1 MALQHDRALAPPPV
15 PPLKLTLLTMHVSLR
30 NSNAFHARR
39 SVPGILHC
47 RRLRWVSGSC
57 VRELERQVL
66 LTFQVTDDGMVD
78 RATPFLDPTNA
89 VELLAENDSAAK
101 FAVRLAAN
109 HYTELRRLEVGKH
122 EEQLVDGAVVRVLD
136 RKLALKLRSSA
147 RAVGDALTDA
157 HKVFKDTP
165 LPHDDAPLI
174 SGGGAVAAAECGHG
188 GADAHSQA
196 SSADASAAPGGS
208 ARTACPPHELPPLSS
223 DADGESAAGSSD
235 SSVNKRR
242 MSALRHPSMVRRL
255 LSLDSEAKAQ
265 ESATAKNTEQ
275 TLSRRIH
282 TLLND
287 PESSMAASAIS
298 IAMLVVILFSTV
310 TMVLESMPRYFTEA
324 GTFTLPWD
332 LFEAV
337 SISIFTVE
345 LSGRF
350 LTDPE
355 KGKFFSNSLNLVDL
369 VAILPFYIELA
380 LSGVEVPGLAVLR
393 VLRLARVLRLLT
405 AFKEGLSVLSDTFY
419 ESLQALRMLVFF
431 VAIGMIV
438 FSSIMFYV
446 ERGSYDEDTGL
457 WMLAS
462 GYECDYECT
471 SVRLPYC
478 PTAPYYVETEE
489 GELVLPRREFVHNRH
504 REDRNCERLWV
515 RSPFQSIPESFWWCL
530 VTMTTVGYGD
540 IYPISAL
547 GKVFCMI
554 TAVAGLLVIALP
566 ISIVGSNF
574 DEAMLRQ
581 RRSKQEEKKKA
592 AQAKVIEKFLATT
605 SSDELFKLD
614 NLEKLWRA
622 EVDQDMEP
630 EDDHEDRE
638 AAIEKEMMKLMR

>member
-1 MALQHDRALAPPPV
+1 M
-15 PPLKLTLLTMHVSLR
+15 
-30 NSNAFHARR
+30 
-39 SVPGILHC
+39 
-47 RRLRWVSGSC
+47 
-57 VRELERQVL
+57 
-66 LTFQVTDDGMVD
+66 
-78 RATPFLDPTNA
+78 
-89 VELLAENDSAAK
+89 
-101 FAVRLAAN
+101 
-109 HYTELRRLEVGKH
+109 
-122 EEQLVDGAVVRVLD
+122 
-136 RKLALKLRSSA
+136 
-147 RAVGDALTDA
+147 
-157 HKVFKDTP
+157 
-165 LPHDDAPLI
+165 
-174 SGGGAVAAAECGHG
+174 
-188 GADAHSQA
+188 
-196 SSADASAAPGGS
+196 
-208 ARTACPPHELPPLSS
+208 
-223 DADGESAAGSSD
+223 
-235 SSVNKRR
+235 
-242 MSALRHPSMVRRL
+242 
-255 LSLDSEAKAQ
+255 
-265 ESATAKNTEQ
+265 
-275 TLSRRIH
+275 
-282 TLLND
+282 
-287 PESSMAASAIS
+287 
-298 IAMLVVILFSTV
+298 
-310 TMVLESMPRYFTEA
+310 
-324 GTFTLPWD
+324 
-332 LFEAV
+332 
-337 SISIFTVE
+337 
-345 LSGRF
+345 
-350 LTDPE
+350 
-355 KGKFFSNSLNLVDL
+355 
-369 VAILPFYIELA
+369 
-380 LSGVEVPGLAVLR
+380 EVPGLAVLR

-405 AFKEGLSVLSDTFY
+405 AFKDGLSVLSDTFY

-605 SSDELFKLD
+605 SSDELLKLD